1 MKANKLLDSQ
11 GLCVRRQ
18 HDINEH
24 CGVVGDDAERRMFC
38 KSCPPPTI
46 RVNRV
51 AMASD
56 GDAPYDLGSAI
67 DDSTAPTLT
76 YCGRW
81 NGSLTNAG
89 AGLRTP
95 LRLAPSIGP
104 KVSNR
109 KFG

>member
-46 RVNRV
+46 RVNRAGCYGTDHRARLIFV
-51 AMASD
+51 HHVDSDTQEAALLRGWWSD
-56 GDAPYDLGSAI
+56 G
-67 DDSTAPTLT
+67 
-76 YCGRW
+76 
-81 NGSLTNAG
+81 
-89 AGLRTP
+89 
-95 LRLAPSIGP
+95 
-104 KVSNR
+104 
-109 KFG
+109 

>member
-46 RVNRV
+46 RVNSDMAGPNLSSALPRAATTLCANRALL
-51 AMASD
+51 AMLF
-56 GDAPYDLGSAI
+56 PRPLG
-67 DDSTAPTLT
+67 
-76 YCGRW
+76 
-81 NGSLTNAG
+81 
-89 AGLRTP
+89 
-95 LRLAPSIGP
+95 
-104 KVSNR
+104 
-109 KFG
+109 